1 MMLTA
6 PMQIANNN
14 KEWTPI
20 DFNLVFLKVNTIL
33 TKWLENTKYHPWFQ
47 LFQKILWHCLLSY
60 ELFIIEAID
69 FRPKKSPNLLVSK
82 INQH

>member
-33 TKWLENTKYHPWFQ
+33 TKWLENTKYHPTRPLVSTFSEDS
-47 LFQKILWHCLLSY
+47 LAIVY
-60 ELFIIEAID
+60 ELLINRF
-69 FRPKKSPNLLVSK
+69 LL
-82 INQH
+82 